1 MIAQLRSLIT
11 KRSVRIHA
19 SPKESLKRK
28 SAVHAD
34 YTSKCDAWIADLAKL
49 KDVEQELASVR
60 TLFGECANYETLNK
74 SYETQLVKFDDLQQL
89 VEGYKASATAFSDAK
104 KIISNVK
111 SEIKTLLL
119 PSLNAVASR
128 FLAQM
133 TGGER
138 SIVEIDEDFEILI
151 DGTTLTKLSGSGKA
165 VANLAIRLALGQVL
179 TNRVFSVFIA
189 DEVDASMD
197 DERAAYTAE
206 CLRRLT
212 DLISQV
218 ILITHKHPEA
228 DQMLELNK

>member
-1 MIAQLRSLIT
+1 MKGVDQELT
-11 KRSVRIHA
+11 SVRI
-19 SPKESLKRK
+19 
-28 SAVHAD
+28 
-34 YTSKCDAWIADLAKL
+34 
-49 KDVEQELASVR
+49 
-60 TLFGECANYETLNK
+60 LFGECSTYETLLG
-74 SYETQLVKFDDLQQL
+74 SYQKLKAKFDELNEL

-104 KIISNVK
+104 TIILGVK
-111 SEIKTLLL
+111 TEIKTLLL
-119 PSLNAVASR
+119 PSLNSVASR

-138 SIVEIDEDFEILI
+138 SIVEIDEEFEILI
-151 DGTTLTKLSGSGKA
+151 DGTKLATLSGSGKA

-212 DLISQV
+212 DLIGQV
-218 ILITHKHPEA
+218 MLITHKHPEA
-228 DQMLELNK
+228 DQMLEMTK